1 MAIKAILV
9 HKNARKRG
17 EQQQQDKVQDEAF
30 GGKKNSSH
38 KNDVQ
43 DIDET
48 EQE

>member
-9 HKNARKRG
+9 HKNARKRE
-17 EQQQQDKVQDEAF
+17 EQQQKDKVHDEAF
-30 GGKKNSSH
+30 EGGKNSSH

-43 DIDET
+43 DTDET